1 MIAALLLSVLVAASA
16 HAHAAPAAPPP
27 APPITKDGV
36 EITVLPQVSGGA
48 GPPSVIHVG
57 LDMEAKTTAAVTRLG
72 FESLRAVAD
81 IDCGKAANRF
91 ISATAFDQ
99 PALAGPGRARVVTG
113 QWVQPSSDSYMAAVI
128 AQVCAAHT
136 TVAAASSRPLPVVKE
151 MAAAPPPPAAAAP
164 AKVAAAPPA
173 PAVAPPEAAPAAP
186 QPSPPQVVKFSG
198 GRPVA
203 APTAAPLPAAAP
215 PSAGPPKAAAP
226 APASAPPPSGPEV
239 VRFSG
244 APAGAA
250 PASAAPSFIP
260 KVAGDRIAQVAA
272 SANEHD
278 AEKVLRELKG
288 LIAPPLTTTIEQA
301 QVGAAHVYR
310 ADVIGFASAADAK
323 AFCKSAAHISK
334 TCWVRARGDEPAKP
348 AAKPAK
354 PAERLRPAKPAG

>member
-1 MIAALLLSVLVAASA
+1 VIAALLLSALVAASA
-16 HAHAAPAAPPP
+16 HAHGAPPAPPP
-27 APPITKDGV
+27 AAPITKDGV
-36 EITVLPQVSGGA
+36 EITVLPQVSGGG
-48 GPPSVIHVG
+48 GPPSVIHIG

-91 ISATAFDQ
+91 ITATAFDQ

-128 AQVCAAHT
+128 AQVCEAHT
-136 TVAAASSRPLPVVKE
+136 AVAASSRPPPVVKE
-151 MAAAPPPPAAAAP
+151 MAAAPPPPAAAP
-164 AKVAAAPPA
+164 AHAAAASPA
-173 PAVAPPEAAPAAP
+173 PAVAAPEAAPAP

-198 GRPVA
+198 GHPVP
-203 APTAAPLPAAAP
+203 APTAAPP
-215 PSAGPPKAAAP
+215 PAAAP
-226 APASAPPPSGPEV
+226 APPPAAPATAVAPPAAPQPSGPEV
-239 VRFSG
+239 VRFSS

-250 PASAAPSFIP
+250 PATAAPSFIP

-272 SANEHD
+272 SASEHD

-301 QVGAAHVYR
+301 VVGTAHVYR
-310 ADVIGFASAADAK
+310 ADVVGFATAADAK
-323 AFCKSAAHISK
+323 AFCRSAAQISK
-334 TCWVRARGDEPAKP
+334 TCWVRAKNDEPAKP

-354 PAERLRPAKPAG
+354 PPERLRPAKPAG

>member
-1 MIAALLLSVLVAASA
+1 VIAALLLSALVAASA
-16 HAHAAPAAPPP
+16 HAHAASSAPTSAA
-27 APPITKDGV
+27 PITKDGV
-36 EITVLPQVSGGA
+36 EITVLPQVSGGG

-136 TVAAASSRPLPVVKE
+136 AVAASSRPPPVVKE
-151 MAAAPPPPAAAAP
+151 MAAAPPPPAPAAAAP
-164 AKVAAAPPA
+164 AQVAAAPPA

-186 QPSPPQVVKFSG
+186 QPSPPQVV
-198 GRPVA
+198 
-203 APTAAPLPAAAP
+203 
-215 PSAGPPKAAAP
+215 
-226 APASAPPPSGPEV
+226 
-239 VRFSG
+239 RFGG

-250 PASAAPSFIP
+250 PAAAAPTFIP
-260 KVAGDRIAQVAA
+260 RVAGDRIAQVAA
-272 SANEHD
+272 SADVHD

-310 ADVIGFASAADAK
+310 ADVVGFASAADAR
-323 AFCKSAAHISK
+323 AFCKSAAHVSK
-334 TCWVRARGDEPAKP
+334 TCWVRAKGDEPAKP

-354 PAERLRPAKPAG
+354 PAERLRPARPAG

>member
-1 MIAALLLSVLVAASA
+1 
-16 HAHAAPAAPPP
+16 
-27 APPITKDGV
+27 
-36 EITVLPQVSGGA
+36 
-48 GPPSVIHVG
+48 
-57 LDMEAKTTAAVTRLG
+57 MEAKTTAAVTRLG

-136 TVAAASSRPLPVVKE
+136 TVAAASRPLPVVKE
-151 MAAAPPPPAAAAP
+151 MAAAPPPPVAAP
-164 AKVAAAPPA
+164 PAHVAAAPPA
-173 PAVAPPEAAPAAP
+173 SRRARGGARPRPAEPAAGG
-186 QPSPPQVVKFSG
+186 QVQ
-198 GRPVA
+198 RRAPVP
-203 APTAAPLPAAAP
+203 APTAAPPRPPRRRRRLQRRPPPVAP
-215 PSAGPPKAAAP
+215 PA
-226 APASAPPPSGPEV
+226 APPPSAPEV
-239 VRFSG
+239 VKLSG

-260 KVAGDRIAQVAA
+260 RVAGDRIAQVAA
-272 SANEHD
+272 SASQHD
-278 AEKVLRELKG
+278 AETVLRELKG

-310 ADVIGFASAADAK
+310 ADVVGFASAADAK

-334 TCWVRARGDEPAKP
+334 TCWVRAKGDEPAKP

-354 PAERLRPAKPAG
+354 PPERLRPAKPAG

>member
-1 MIAALLLSVLVAASA
+1 VIAALLLSALVAASA
-16 HAHAAPAAPPP
+16 HAHAAPPAPPP
-27 APPITKDGV
+27 AAPITKDGV
-36 EITVLPQVSGGA
+36 EITVLPQVSSGGA
-48 GPPSVIHVG
+48 PNVIHVG

-81 IDCGKAANRF
+81 IDCGKAANLF

-136 TVAAASSRPLPVVKE
+136 AVAASSRPLPVVKE
-151 MAAAPPPPAAAAP
+151 MAAAPPPPAP
-164 AKVAAAPPA
+164 AAAPPA
-173 PAVAPPEAAPAAP
+173 AAIAAPQSAPAAP

-203 APTAAPLPAAAP
+203 AAPTAAPLPAAAP
-215 PSAGPPKAAAP
+215 APPPAAP
-226 APASAPPPSGPEV
+226 ATAAAPPPSPPEV
-239 VRFSG
+239 VKFSS
-244 APAGAA
+244 APAGSA

-301 QVGAAHVYR
+301 VVGTAHVYR
-310 ADVIGFASAADAK
+310 ADVVGFASAADAK
-323 AFCKSAAHISK
+323 AFCRSAAQISK
-334 TCWVRARGDEPAKP
+334 TCWVRAKNDEPAKP
-348 AAKPAK
+348 AAK

>member
-1 MIAALLLSVLVAASA
+1 VIAALLLSALVAASA
-16 HAHAAPAAPPP
+16 HAHAASSAPTSAA
-27 APPITKDGV
+27 PITKDGV
-36 EITVLPQVSGGA
+36 EITVLPQVSGGD

-136 TVAAASSRPLPVVKE
+136 AVAASSRPPPVVKE
-151 MAAAPPPPAAAAP
+151 MAAAPPPPAPAAAAP
-164 AKVAAAPPA
+164 AQVAAAPPA

-186 QPSPPQVVKFSG
+186 QPSPPQVV
-198 GRPVA
+198 
-203 APTAAPLPAAAP
+203 
-215 PSAGPPKAAAP
+215 
-226 APASAPPPSGPEV
+226 
-239 VRFSG
+239 RFGG

-250 PASAAPSFIP
+250 PAASAPTFIP
-260 KVAGDRIAQVAA
+260 RVAGDRIAQVAA
-272 SANEHD
+272 SADVHD

-310 ADVIGFASAADAK
+310 ADVVGFASAADAR
-323 AFCKSAAHISK
+323 AFCKSAAHVSK
-334 TCWVRARGDEPAKP
+334 TCWVRAKGDEPAKP

-354 PAERLRPAKPAG
+354 PAERLRPARPAG

>member
-1 MIAALLLSVLVAASA
+1 VIAALLLAALVAASA
-16 HAHAAPAAPPP
+16 HAAPSAPPP
-27 APPITKDGV
+27 AAPITRDGV
-36 EITVLPQVSGGA
+36 EITVLPQVSGGG

-57 LDMEAKTTAAVTRLG
+57 LDIEAKTTGAVTRLG

-99 PALAGPGRARVVTG
+99 PALAGPGRPRVVTG

-136 TVAAASSRPLPVVKE
+136 TVTAASSRPPPVVKE
-151 MAAAPPPPAAAAP
+151 MAAAPPPPARVAAPPPASAPAAAAP
-164 AKVAAAPPA
+164 QP
-173 PAVAPPEAAPAAP
+173 APAAP

-203 APTAAPLPAAAP
+203 AAPAAAPLPAPPPAAPTTAAAPPAAP
-215 PSAGPPKAAAP
+215 PSAP
-226 APASAPPPSGPEV
+226 APSGPLV
-239 VRFSG
+239 VKFSS

-272 SANEHD
+272 SASERD
-278 AEKVLRELKG
+278 AEKVLRELKA

-301 QVGAAHVYR
+301 VVGTAHVYR
-310 ADVIGFASAADAK
+310 ADVVGFASAADAK
-323 AFCKSAAHISK
+323 AFCKSAAQISK
-334 TCWVRARGDEPAKP
+334 TSWVRAKGDEPAKP

-354 PAERLRPAKPAG
+354 PPERLRPAKPAG

>member
-16 HAHAAPAAPPP
+16 HGHAAPAAAPP

-36 EITVLPQVSGGA
+36 EITVLPQVSGEA
-48 GPPSVIHVG
+48 GPSSVIHVG

-113 QWVQPSSDSYMAAVI
+113 EWVQPSSDSYMAAVI

-136 TVAAASSRPLPVVKE
+136 TVASSSRPLPVVKE

-173 PAVAPPEAAPAAP
+173 AAVTEAAPAAP

-203 APTAAPLPAAAP
+203 APTAAPRPAAAQAP
-215 PSAGPPKAAAP
+215 PPAAP
-226 APASAPPPSGPEV
+226 ATAVAPPAAPPPSAPEV
-239 VRFSG
+239 VKFSG
-244 APAGAA
+244 APTGAA
-250 PASAAPSFIP
+250 PAAAATSFIP

-272 SANEHD
+272 SASQRD

-310 ADVIGFASAADAK
+310 ADVVGFASAADAK

-334 TCWVRARGDEPAKP
+334 TCWVRAKGDEPAKP
-348 AAKPAK
+348 AAKSAK
-354 PAERLRPAKPAG
+354 PPERLRPAKPAG

>member
-1 MIAALLLSVLVAASA
+1 MIAALLLSALVAASA
-16 HAHAAPAAPPP
+16 HAHGAPPAPPP
-27 APPITKDGV
+27 AAPITKDGV
-36 EITVLPQVSGGA
+36 EITVLPQVSGEA

-81 IDCGKAANRF
+81 IDCGKTANRF

-136 TVAAASSRPLPVVKE
+136 AVATSARPLPVVKE
-151 MAAAPPPPAAAAP
+151 MAAAPPAPAAAAP
-164 AKVAAAPPA
+164 AHVAAAPPA
-173 PAVAPPEAAPAAP
+173 PAAAAPEAAP

-198 GRPVA
+198 GRPVP

-215 PSAGPPKAAAP
+215 APPRAPPSAP
-226 APASAPPPSGPEV
+226 APSGPEV
-239 VRFSG
+239 VRFSS
-244 APAGAA
+244 APTGAA

-260 KVAGDRIAQVAA
+260 RVAGDRIAQVAA

-301 QVGAAHVYR
+301 VVGAAHVYR
-310 ADVIGFASAADAK
+310 ADVVGFESAAEAK
-323 AFCKSAAHISK
+323 AFCKSAAQISK
-334 TCWVRARGDEPAKP
+334 TCWVRAKGDEPAEP
-348 AAKPAK
+348 AAKSAK

>member
-1 MIAALLLSVLVAASA
+1 
-16 HAHAAPAAPPP
+16 
-27 APPITKDGV
+27 
-36 EITVLPQVSGGA
+36 
-48 GPPSVIHVG
+48 VIHVG

-113 QWVQPSSDSYMAAVI
+113 QWVQPSSDSYMAGVI

-136 TVAAASSRPLPVVKE
+136 AVAASSRPPPIVKE
-151 MAAAPPPPAAAAP
+151 IAAAPPPPAP
-164 AKVAAAPPA
+164 AAAPPA
-173 PAVAPPEAAPAAP
+173 HLATAPPAAAPEAAPAAP
-186 QPSPPQVVKFSG
+186 PPSPPQVVKFSD

-215 PSAGPPKAAAP
+215 APPPAAP
-226 APASAPPPSGPEV
+226 ARAVSPPAAPPSAPAPSGPEV
-239 VRFSG
+239 VKFSS

-260 KVAGDRIAQVAA
+260 RVAGDRIAQVAA
-272 SANEHD
+272 SASQHD

-310 ADVIGFASAADAK
+310 ADVVGFASAAEAK
-323 AFCKSAAHISK
+323 AFCKSAAQISK
-334 TCWVRARGDEPAKP
+334 TCWVRAKGDEPAKP

-354 PAERLRPAKPAG
+354 PAERLRPAKPVG